1 MTMMKNVYEPG
12 RKRLAAVMLAVPLLT
27 ASSWGGVAG
36 AEPVSG
42 AAVQEK
48 QSAASA
54 GAIAQEWQGTA
65 SAGAI
70 AQEWQGTA
78 SGEKAAQEGQGAA
91 SAGAAD
97 QEDPSAASVG
107 QAAQDGQDAASAG
120 TDASSDAVQPAGSS
134 AGAEAL
140 TQGTETQGNK
150 LVISTGS
157 ASYIF
162 NGKPVAAAQKMMI
175 RKGYSYVPV
184 STMAKLYG
192 WGLSYDAKTKEA
204 VVKGSEGEWRFKN
217 GSSAIRK
224 DGSTVRMDAPAIT
237 YRGSMMVPVRS
248 WAKLTGS
255 SLAVTG
261 GKVTLTWG
269 KRSTAA
275 SPPVADFTT
284 DKIEYRLGE
293 PVVYR
298 NTSHDPKYKIV
309 KETWKGNE
317 PAFFTPGEHEV
328 TLEVINSEGVSASVR
343 KTVNVVDEWLY
354 TKEQYDRL
362 YTPVGNKFDI
372 DGASVLMM
380 DEISYSV
387 TPDESQQFIRSNSP
401 EHLTEEGIAY
411 EDTLTGNVRINI
423 HNQNRSKK
431 DLNVYLI
438 ATNPGTAAASVKVG
452 AAGIGGP
459 AQYVSTSG
467 KAAVTRYLEALS
479 SGGIS
484 DTVHIPAG
492 ESAVLLQEGT
502 KLPLKPSQV
511 RTIYADLELEGDI
524 KLSVVAADPTR
535 DPVAALKELPVLPR
549 DGKHVRGTFTG
560 ADREVQVDGVVGE
573 SPQRLVLG
581 DPSLDGYLEGVDAVT
596 GEAEKNIGN
605 TGVLYSMSLK
615 VAPNTLVALNARGG
629 HYAGA
634 LLVNGEVVQMTS
646 GSILKNSSEA
656 GVLYR
661 TGAQEETVR
670 IGFIP
675 ASGSNLP
682 VHMLFMPLSE
692 QHD

>member
-1 MTMMKNVYEPG
+1 
-12 RKRLAAVMLAVPLLT
+12 
-27 ASSWGGVAG
+27 
-36 AEPVSG
+36 
-42 AAVQEK
+42 
-48 QSAASA
+48 
-54 GAIAQEWQGTA
+54 
-65 SAGAI
+65 
-70 AQEWQGTA
+70 
-78 SGEKAAQEGQGAA
+78 
-91 SAGAAD
+91 
-97 QEDPSAASVG
+97 
-107 QAAQDGQDAASAG
+107 
-120 TDASSDAVQPAGSS
+120 
-134 AGAEAL
+134 
-140 TQGTETQGNK
+140 
-150 LVISTGS
+150 
-157 ASYIF
+157 
-162 NGKPVAAAQKMMI
+162 
-175 RKGYSYVPV
+175 
-184 STMAKLYG
+184 
-192 WGLSYDAKTKEA
+192 
-204 VVKGSEGEWRFKN
+204 
-217 GSSAIRK
+217 
-224 DGSTVRMDAPAIT
+224 
-237 YRGSMMVPVRS
+237 
-248 WAKLTGS
+248 
-255 SLAVTG
+255 
-261 GKVTLTWG
+261 
-269 KRSTAA
+269 
-275 SPPVADFTT
+275 
-284 DKIEYRLGE
+284 
-293 PVVYR
+293 
-298 NTSHDPKYKIV
+298 
-309 KETWKGNE
+309 
-317 PAFFTPGEHEV
+317 
-328 TLEVINSEGVSASVR
+328 
-343 KTVNVVDEWLY
+343 
-354 TKEQYDRL
+354 
-362 YTPVGNKFDI
+362 
-372 DGASVLMM
+372 MM

-438 ATNPGTAAASVKVG
+438 ATNPGNSAASVKVG

-492 ESAVLLQEGT
+492 ESAVLLQEWT

-524 KLSVVAADPTR
+524 KLSVVAVDPSR

-682 VHMLFMPLSE
+682 VHMLFMPLPE